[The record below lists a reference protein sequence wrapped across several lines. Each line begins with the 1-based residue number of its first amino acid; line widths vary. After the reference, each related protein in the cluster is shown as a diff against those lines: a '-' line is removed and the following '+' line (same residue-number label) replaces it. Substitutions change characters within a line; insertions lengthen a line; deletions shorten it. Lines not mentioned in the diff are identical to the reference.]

1 MVPGARATEVGVIVS
16 DRRPLGFDFVRGMSA
31 IRLLGGALLDRE
43 GHVQLNPLS
52 MAACAGASGVMRIDD
67 KDFVVTYDP
76 TARSWTAAWKWANGS
91 APEVLQNAKMEYRPA
106 AASRAAYEEELMSW
120 IRNGWLIP
128 YDERKFGPVQ
138 ALIPLMAVVQRI
150 KGKEE
155 FEWLLTDDDQLDSEI
170 NSWVVLESEVQE
182 IYTQVRKYPEDAGK
196 KMELT
201 KDAEAISNAGP
212 LSNPFQPKWNL
223 ATFDGNVLKFAAF
236 WDQLLEVKRKL
247 WEEINSPSE
256 DKTVSLESF
265 LNFLQSQV
273 EIEGVVPKTNKDKP
287 VRPVKECLPAANL
300 FSAPALVT
308 KTNDPEASCDRT
320 DTLW

>member
-1 MVPGARATEVGVIVS
+1 MGYVRLMVPGARATEVDVIVDRRPLGFDFVLGMSAVQRQKVQQPVSLKTISGDELRCIGMGYVRLMVPGARATEVGVIVS

-150 KGKEE
+150 KGK
-155 FEWLLTDDDQLDSEI
+155 
-170 NSWVVLESEVQE
+170 
-182 IYTQVRKYPEDAGK
+182 
-196 KMELT
+196 
-201 KDAEAISNAGP
+201 
-212 LSNPFQPKWNL
+212 
-223 ATFDGNVLKFAAF
+223 
-236 WDQLLEVKRKL
+236 
-247 WEEINSPSE
+247 
-256 DKTVSLESF
+256 
-265 LNFLQSQV
+265 
-273 EIEGVVPKTNKDKP
+273 
-287 VRPVKECLPAANL
+287 VRPVLDFQELNAHIDTFTAN
-300 FSAPALVT
+300 
-308 KTNDPEASCDRT
+308 CDVCAHKLREWRRQGT
-320 DTLW
+320 DVSIFDLHKAYPQVRVDESLWPYQTVILHGR